1 MFLFVRQNKLLRKEP
16 PLLTTDSLFSRKLY
30 GTLSGTFFPTL
41 LIHFLPTFISS
52 IRFFLKKNLHLT
64 NQKFGLIPFLFSLNI
79 YVPTPYRTKG
89 LRLCATFFSSHL
101 FLAGG
106 LVGVVLLGSFQAGAI
121 YIPAAPD
128 VQGNRAKSKPLLLRC
143 GLGRGWRLVG
153 G

>member
-1 MFLFVRQNKLLRKEP
+1 MFLFVRQNKLLRREP

-41 LIHFLPTFISS
+41 LIHFLPTLISS
-52 IRFFLKKNLHLT
+52 IRFFFEKEPSSYESKIWFNP
-64 NQKFGLIPFLFSLNI
+64 IPFFPQHLCAYAL
-79 YVPTPYRTKG
+79 PYKG
-89 LRLCATFFSSHL
+89 LENILFSSHL